1 LEEEEGEGVEEAEEE
16 AILIFWEYWWWNN
29 NNNNKNMIYLWI
41 FLIVWINII
50 RDMSGVQYR
59 GCGPKV

>member
-16 AILIFWEYWWWNN
+16 AILIFWEYWWWN